1 MEERLTFKEMM
12 HVASIQKGKGSISEL
27 SKEIGA
33 DEVARL
39 HGMKIIVNDGSEDDW
54 VLSNIGWE
62 LVDLFNRKR

>member
-39 HGMKIIVNDGSEDDW
+39 QCMKIIVNDGSEDDW
-54 VLSNIGWE
+54 ALSNIGWE
-62 LVDLFNRKR
+62 LVDLFNRRK